1 MVIMGESTVS
11 PTSEPEARSSHAYMV
26 RTIIG
31 QEGPDQSR
39 GMAGLNVRLEPSS
52 WRMRKE
58 TGYEH
63 TAVNSSHDKNTS
75 TLLKQ

>member
-52 WRMRKE
+52 
-58 TGYEH
+58 
-63 TAVNSSHDKNTS
+63 
-75 TLLKQ
+75 